1 MNSGDYADDWDAD
14 KEGADA
20 SFLDALYGEE
30 PADLDNEGS
39 QTGAM
44 ESESDDADEVESL
57 IFTVTNPPGTVS
69 VTALPNGAPYRVD
82 LATRAADMT
91 ENELAEEISMI
102 ARLAQQNALAAQHLL
117 ISATMSNLGADRAY
131 TASYLHRELGL
142 PTVEAALTDKAEV
155 FATRYEHEQD

>member
-1 MNSGDYADDWDAD
+1 VNSGDHADDWDAD
-14 KEGADA
+14 EDGADA

-82 LATRAADMT
+82 LATRAARMT
-91 ENELAEEISMI
+91 ENELAEEISII
-102 ARLAQQNALAAQHLL
+102 ARLAKQNALAGQHLL
-117 ISATMSNLGADRAY
+117 MSAMLANVGVDRAY
-131 TASYLHRELGL
+131 ATSYLHRELGL
-142 PTVEAALTDKAEV
+142 PTVEAALADKTEV
-155 FATRYEHEQD
+155 FATRYPHEQD